1 MRVRISSATSKQR
14 AWLDNARGRP
24 FPAALTQPPWSLR
37 HSGLTEIVVLNIA
50 KQAGIIDDEM
60 FTSASETSRAC
71 TACSVLMRAP
81 LRAFCPAVL
90 VMMAVI
96 TTAMAGPLLSIIFTP
111 RQLVL
116 EKAADNAA
124 NAKAKT
130 GGRALAPGVAQLV
143 VLVHDTARGSK
154 LLSAAVS
161 TLAPNMRA
169 HLDVAQFSPPGELHT
184 QTEMGTG
191 LLRSPEEVNARGTLK
206 EQLAGVERRGLT
218 SSVTVR
224 TTEDPVADSLMHIR
238 ARNPQLV
245 VTDWPQHEDE
255 RARLKE
261 LVVASPCTVVLWG
274 GYSPNMPSSSGGA
287 SPPPPPPGSAAPRE
301 GGKDEGMSSRGNGL
315 ASLSQA
321 LPGATRPLPKPRPTL
336 RELLRN
342 EAAQDE
348 LADEVM
354 AKVWHGLATMQA
366 AISARLPAFMRADAA
381 ATAGHDEDID
391 DDEEEGHGG
400 EGHGRVRVK
409 SDSSVVTPHTMA
421 VAAASSLSPKFSKL
435 MVTGWPENDRD
446 CAELVKFLHDVE
458 HECVAKRMS
467 LEARRSVAPGSHNGS
482 YATDAE
488 MMPAIGEDSE
498 VQIVIPGDGNV
509 AGNGVLLCPKPGLP
523 RIASEDNLDS
533 VTTVGPMLSKM
544 LGAALQQQRGEQ

>member
-1 MRVRISSATSKQR
+1 
-14 AWLDNARGRP
+14 
-24 FPAALTQPPWSLR
+24 
-37 HSGLTEIVVLNIA
+37 
-50 KQAGIIDDEM
+50 
-60 FTSASETSRAC
+60 
-71 TACSVLMRAP
+71 
-81 LRAFCPAVL
+81 
-90 VMMAVI
+90 
-96 TTAMAGPLLSIIFTP
+96 MAGPLLSIIFTP

-191 LLRSPEEVNARGTLK
+191 LLRSPEEVNARGALK

-287 SPPPPPPGSAAPRE
+287 SPPPPPPPSSGSAAPHE
-301 GGKDEGMSSRGNGL
+301 SGQDEGMSSRGNGL

-321 LPGATRPLPKPRPTL
+321 LPGVAARPLPKPRPTL

-366 AISARLPAFMRADAA
+366 AIAARLPAFMQADAA
-381 ATAGHDEDID
+381 AAAAAHDEEVD

-400 EGHGRVRVK
+400 EGHGHGALRVK

-458 HECVAKRMS
+458 HEFVAKRMS
-467 LEARRSVAPGSHNGS
+467 LEARRSIAPGSGNGS
-482 YATDAE
+482 YMSDVE

-498 VQIVIPGDGNV
+498 VQIVIPADGSV
-509 AGNGVLLCPKPGLP
+509 AGNGVLLRPNPALP
-523 RIASEDNLDS
+523 RVASEENLDS
-533 VTTVGPMLSKM
+533 VTTVGPMLSQM
-544 LGAALQQQRGEQ
+544 LGAALQQQRGEH